1 MGSFLEYRKVQKKRE
16 LPGREETEKFFEIY
30 QVRLCEPV
38 NWLKN

>member
-1 MGSFLEYRKVQKKRE
+1 MGSFLEYRKVLKERASWK
-16 LPGREETEKFFEIY
+16 GREKFFEIY